1 MATRK
6 NKAGSKSNSTRK
18 RIGPLRSGDLKK
30 YGYTHVT
37 TMTATKRHAALT
49 QAIKEYGVLS
59 VFRKLNAVYV
69 LTRTGSPASSAVFKM
84 DRDWVMNTFT
94 ESR

>member
-6 NKAGSKSNSTRK
+6 NRKAGSSTRK
-18 RIGPLRSGDLKK
+18 VRIVVRSGDLKK
-30 YGYTHVT
+30 YGYTNVT

-59 VFRKLNAVYV
+59 VFRKLNAVYI
-69 LTRTGSPASSAVFKM
+69 LTRTGSPASSAIFKT

-94 ESR
+94 KSR